1 MKKFYIL
8 GLVAILFSG
17 CQELNNTL
25 GQISNTISSTKNSVN
40 SAFDVPEQDL
50 TPLIPVL
57 SDKAQKEQIAE
68 AKPVIQKVLSN
79 IACAKDFRASIF
91 QKYSVSNYVFGV
103 PYPPIADMKNHVSGC
118 VQITRLNNYKPM
130 AKNAF
135 SFEATFESPQSG
147 EVQRRAFVVQKQP
160 EGDWLFSKYNSVYR

>member
-8 GLVAILFSG
+8 GLVTILFSG

-25 GQISNTISSTKNSVN
+25 GQISNTISNTANSVN
-40 SAFDVPEQDL
+40 SAFDAPEQDL
-50 TPLIPVL
+50 TPLIPAL

-79 IACAKDFRASIF
+79 FACINSFEALKRLN
-91 QKYSVSNYVFGV
+91 KYSTKNGLFVYA
-103 PYPPIADMKNHVSGC
+103 PIMRMDHHVSGC
-118 VQITRLNNYKPM
+118 TTITRINNYQTI

-147 EVQRRAFVVQKQP
+147 EVDRRYFGVQKQP
-160 EGDWLFSKYNSVYR
+160 EGD

>member
-8 GLVAILFSG
+8 GLVGILFSG

-40 SAFDVPEQDL
+40 SAFDAPEQDL
-50 TPLIPVL
+50 TPLIPAL

-79 IACAKDFRASIF
+79 LACAKNTESSIF
-91 QKYSVSNYVFGV
+91 QKYAISNSVFRYTST
-103 PYPPIADMKNHVSGC
+103 PIGHMENHVSGC
-118 VQITRLNNYKPM
+118 VQITRLNNYRSI

-135 SFEATFESPQSG
+135 SFDATFESPQSG
-147 EVQRRAFVVQKQP
+147 EVQRRYFEVQKQP
-160 EGDWLFSKYNSVYR
+160 EGDWLFSGYGKIW